1 MWEWFEYEKK
11 EQMNIVKLHLK
22 NFRNYQELLI
32 DFNNRLNIIIGDNAQ
47 GKTNILEAIYYLS
60 ITKSF
65 LSVSDRCV
73 IRRDALFSQI
83 GGKINSVAGSK
94 KLAVLIN
101 ENGKK
106 TEINDKEIKKHSD
119 YIGNFRT
126 VIFSPDNLRLIKEGP
141 ANRRRF
147 LNIEI
152 SQLHRKYIN
161 ILNEFNVVLKQRNE
175 YLKVIKNGE
184 YNTLYFNVLNTKF
197 VLLAVDI
204 YKYRET
210 FINKVNYYLDKT
222 YKEISDYDGLKLKYI
237 TNIDITTEEEMK
249 TSLISKL
256 EKNFDKEVIYGS
268 TMIGPHR
275 DDFSFYLDENDLL
288 MYGSQGQLK
297 MAVLSL
303 KLSEIEVFKDVSLE
317 YPVLLLDDLFSE
329 LDIDKRNR
337 IINYLNRDI
346 QTIITTTDV
355 DSVNNENISNSYITK
370 IEAGKVVYKNY
381 D

>member
-1 MWEWFEYEKK
+1 
-11 EQMNIVKLHLK
+11 MNIVKLHLK

-184 YNTLYFNVLNTKF
+184 YNTLYFNVLTTKF

-275 DDFSFYLDENDLL
+275 DDFSFYLDGNDLL